1 MISSHFQ
8 IFKLAHFQIM
18 RNDKE
23 NVIVTKSVNFS
34 LAIIRYTEV
43 LEQERKYVIAK
54 QLLRSGTSMGANIF
68 EAQNAESRADFIHKM
83 KIAAK
88 EASETLYWLLLC
100 ERSETYPFNQ
110 ALPNDLAEII
120 RILSRIIATSKR

>member
-1 MISSHFQ
+1 MTT
-8 IFKLAHFQIM
+8 A
-18 RNDKE
+18 
-23 NVIVTKSVNFS
+23 VNFS